1 MRWRLQPRAPSLP
14 RRVSS
19 NLPPPRTQPAPPHAR
34 SCPPRPPPR
43 AAQAFLKGVAARN
56 NLSPSEYCTTL
67 VPALEWLMQCAAE
80 QDGREESLGQMVRA
94 VGLQP
99 GHMGLQAGHM
109 RLQAGHMGLQAG
121 HMRLQA
127 GHMRLQ
133 PGHMR
138 LQAGHMRLQAGHMGC
153 GQPACHGQV
162 RAYRTNCKTTLVLN
176 AVLGAFD
183 PALISKNALAMCTAG
198 SNLLEYTDPYPN
210 PKPNPKPKP
219 NPNPSPSPNPNP
231 NHLLEHV
238 HVHMQPLAG
247 GCSPGHMRLQPLTHA
262 VAGAISFARRMT
274 PPSPGTRCT

>member
-1 MRWRLQPRAPSLP
+1 M
-14 RRVSS
+14 SS

-138 LQAGHMRLQAGHMGC
+138 LQAGHMRLQAGHMRLQAGHMGC

-247 GCSPGHMRLQPLTHA
+247 GCSPGHMRLQPLAHA
-262 VAGAISFARRMT
+262 VAA
-274 PPSPGTRCT
+274 PGTCGCSP